1 MEVRLLLRYADFFDI
16 ISEAG
21 THLEA
26 DSTRLNRYTLLR
38 GMGF

>member
-1 MEVRLLLRYADFFDI
+1 MEVRLLRYADFFDI

-21 THLEA
+21 HLEA
-26 DSTRLNRYTLLR
+26 DSMRLNHYTLLR